1 MAFEHKKHNDCDH
14 CDKRFTNIIC
24 NPQNDSLGNMN
35 REKVCSQYKK
45 GEVIFKEGS
54 FPYGV
59 YCVNFGKIKLTKQ
72 GADGKEHIVRLIK
85 EGDPMGYRSLLSG
98 DKYSASAVAIED
110 CGVCFIPKELFLG
123 ILQKDSS
130 LTMEMLKLLSDD
142 LRKAEVQITHLAQK
156 PVRERLAESLLFIK
170 ETYGFEEDGET
181 INALFSRED
190 IANIV
195 GTATETAI
203 RLLSE
208 LNKDNVIQLK
218 GKKISILNFAKLV
231 KIANIVD

>member
-1 MAFEHKKHNDCDH
+1 MAIDHKKHIDCDY

-24 NPQNDSLGNMN
+24 NPKNDSLGNIN
-35 REKVCSQYKK
+35 KEKVCSQYKK

-54 FPYGV
+54 IPFGV
-59 YCVNFGKIKLTKQ
+59 FCVNFGKIKLTKQ
-72 GADGKEHIVRLIK
+72 GIDGKEQIIRL
-85 EGDPMGYRSLLSG
+85 DPLGYRSLLSG
-98 DKYSASAVAIED
+98 DKYSASAIAIED
-110 CGVCFIPKELFLG
+110 CGVCFIPKELFLS

-170 ETYGFEEDGET
+170 ETYGFEEDGKT

-208 LNKDNVIQLK
+208 LNKENVILLK
-218 GKKISILNFAKLV
+218 GKKISIVDFPKLL
-231 KIANIVD
+231 KIANLED